1 MLLAKLGLQLYLD
14 LPKKAWFCLVLTGL
28 TPKPFLAS
36 SLGLPLDSQMTNQC
50 LLYNLNRE
58 LGYLVESI
66 KFEDMV
72 FIMEGPHPQPK
83 VPSIYSS

>member
-50 LLYNLNRE
+50 LLYPLNNERV
-58 LGYLVESI
+58 YLVKSI
-66 KFEDMV
+66 EIEDV
-72 FIMEGPHPQPK
+72 LSRMEGPHPQPK